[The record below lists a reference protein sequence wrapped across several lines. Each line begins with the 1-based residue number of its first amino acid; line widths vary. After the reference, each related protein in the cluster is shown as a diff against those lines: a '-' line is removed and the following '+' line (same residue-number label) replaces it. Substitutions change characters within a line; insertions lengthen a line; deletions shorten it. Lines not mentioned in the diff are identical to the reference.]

1 VFLLPRVLLA
11 GVIAL
16 AGLWL
21 MNHLDNSMMTV
32 PTSLQVWQ
40 QHPQQPQPQAQPD

>member
-1 VFLLPRVLLA
+1 LPRVLLA

-21 MNHLDNSMMTV
+21 MNHLDNSMMSV

-40 QHPQQPQPQAQPD
+40 QHPQQRQAQPE